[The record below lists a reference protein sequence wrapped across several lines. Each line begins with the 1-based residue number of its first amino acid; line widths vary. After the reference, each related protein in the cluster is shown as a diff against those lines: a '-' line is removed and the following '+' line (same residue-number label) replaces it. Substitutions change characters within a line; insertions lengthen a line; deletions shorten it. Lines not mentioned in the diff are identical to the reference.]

1 MKTFSSSLSGR
12 LGLRRNLFFGFVA
25 LFGRGVGIFA
35 LNALV
40 IWLFIHGIG
49 DVVVVGPWPE
59 TSVPFFYFQFAMLI
73 QSFFGFDP
81 FAVEGH
87 GSYGS
92 ELWVDILLWARLFFP
107 FVVWGGAVK
116 LLSSFSGEMSGNNG
130 VRRAICVFAFLCA
143 SLVSIPF
150 ALNASFNGMPC
161 FRSAIASGA
170 YKLNDLGMR
179 LDQLRLLP
187 KQAPKEVR
195 VGAS

>member
-1 MKTFSSSLSGR
+1 
-12 LGLRRNLFFGFVA
+12 
-25 LFGRGVGIFA
+25 
-35 LNALV
+35 
-40 IWLFIHGIG
+40 
-49 DVVVVGPWPE
+49 
-59 TSVPFFYFQFAMLI
+59 MLI

-81 FAVEGH
+81 FAVESH

-92 ELWVDILLWARLFFP
+92 ELWVDVLLWARLLFP

-116 LLSSFSGEMSGNNG
+116 LLSSFSGEMSGSNG
-130 VRRAICVFAFLCA
+130 VRRAICVFAFLCV
-143 SLVSIPF
+143 SLVSIPL

-195 VGAS
+195 VGAP